1 MILVYAMV
9 GGTALLGIAALYVFF
24 MYARHVH
31 RDTPFSETAVEL
43 RPNTAGV
50 RNKKTAARD
59 KKIAQCIAKMG
70 TKYIGHPDNFV
81 KRKTKTRSRVPVREC
96 S

>member
-1 MILVYAMV
+1 MVYAILVGVAV
-9 GGTALLGIAALYVFF
+9 LFWVLSWRLFTDRKPA
-24 MYARHVH
+24 
-31 RDTPFSETAVEL
+31 PFSETAVEL

-81 KRKTKTRSRVPVREC
+81 KRKTKTRSRVPVRE
-96 S
+96 